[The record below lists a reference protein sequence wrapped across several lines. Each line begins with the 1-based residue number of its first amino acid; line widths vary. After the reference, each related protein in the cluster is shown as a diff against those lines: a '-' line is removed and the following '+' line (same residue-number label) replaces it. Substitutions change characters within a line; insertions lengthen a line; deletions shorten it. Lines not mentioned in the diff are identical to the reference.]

1 MLRELPFYDELKII
15 KTAKAFKKYARIY
28 SIEIMKDN
36 VGDMNDLLAQLEA
49 VIKNLLKDL
58 LIEMKGF
65 KYQITMKVLLSK
77 QKENGDTEKKIE
89 KKNNICINVFCYEN
103 NLAYPVDIS

>member
-1 MLRELPFYDELKII
+1 
-15 KTAKAFKKYARIY
+15 
-28 SIEIMKDN
+28 
-36 VGDMNDLLAQLEA
+36 
-49 VIKNLLKDL
+49 
-58 LIEMKGF
+58 MKGF

>member
-49 VIKNLLKDL
+49 VIK
-58 LIEMKGF
+58 
-65 KYQITMKVLLSK
+65 
-77 QKENGDTEKKIE
+77 
-89 KKNNICINVFCYEN
+89 IC
-103 NLAYPVDIS
+103 